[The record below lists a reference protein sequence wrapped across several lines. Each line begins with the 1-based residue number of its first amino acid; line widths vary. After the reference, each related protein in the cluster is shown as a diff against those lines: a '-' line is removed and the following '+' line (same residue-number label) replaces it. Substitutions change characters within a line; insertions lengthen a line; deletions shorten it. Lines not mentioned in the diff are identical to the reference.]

1 MGTWEITAGRDG
13 AGITFPLFISYSFH
27 SLIVNHHVNVSRSLK
42 KKKKKNSRSREP
54 MRV

>member
-42 KKKKKNSRSREP
+42 KKKKKIAEAGSP
-54 MRV
+54 